1 MWLIAASEWASG
13 GRRLVAA
20 FLAVIS
26 TGTFNDCPA
35 GTFQT
40 IETETVIRLQSDIA
54 VVSE

>member
-26 TGTFNDCPA
+26 TGTFKDCPA